1 MAMNDEFAN
10 DRTFLAWLRTGI
22 GCFALGFVVAKIALL
37 IGADGNRVPGKNS
50 YSATGVLLV
59 LCGGALV
66 VVGNWQHRKVL
77 QALGNTQLSPRPRW
91 PQVMTAIAVIV
102 ALALSTL
109 IIVST

>member
-1 MAMNDEFAN
+1 
-10 DRTFLAWLRTGI
+10 
-22 GCFALGFVVAKIALL
+22 
-37 IGADGNRVPGKNS
+37 
-50 YSATGVLLV
+50 
-59 LCGGALV
+59 
-66 VVGNWQHRKVL
+66 VL